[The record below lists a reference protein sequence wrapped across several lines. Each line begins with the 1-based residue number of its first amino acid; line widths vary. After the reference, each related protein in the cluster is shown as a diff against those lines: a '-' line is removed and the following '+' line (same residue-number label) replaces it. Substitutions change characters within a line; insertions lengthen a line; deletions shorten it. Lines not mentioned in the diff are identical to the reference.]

1 MLVQVNKFYYL
12 VDFMVLDTDPL
23 RKGMNSVML
32 ILRWPFLVIAKVLI
46 NWRNEVMQLSFGN
59 MILGLIMCF
68 IYARN
73 QLIMKSL
80 NLKRYA

>member
-23 RKGMNSVML
+23 RKGMISVML

-46 NWRNEVMQLSFGN
+46 NWQNEVMQLSFGN